1 MEVGKELLRQ
11 YIDAKE
17 LVKESQEEIECL
29 RNKRKQIES
38 DVVKAS
44 AKEFPY
50 TVHSQKIEGLS
61 TKTIADLAGLN
72 EEEKLLRKR
81 IEAAEQIQRRVE
93 EWMLGIPPR
102 KQRIIKYKFF
112 DELTWGEVAQ
122 KLGRKATADS
132 VRMELQNFFEKK

>member
-1 MEVGKELLRQ
+1 MEVGRELLRQ

-17 LVKESQEEIECL
+17 LVKESQEEIERL

-44 AKEFPY
+44 SKEFPY

-61 TKTIADLAGLN
+61 TKTIADLTGLN

-93 EWMLGIPPR
+93 EWMIEIPPR

-112 DELTWGEVAQ
+112 DELTWGGVAQ

-132 VRMELQNFFEKK
+132 VRMELQNFLEKK

>member
-1 MEVGKELLRQ
+1 MGKELLRD

-17 LVKESQEEIECL
+17 LVKESREEIE
-29 RNKRKQIES
+29 RIKRRKKQIEC
-38 DVVKAS
+38 DVVRAS
-44 AKEFPY
+44 SHEFPY

-61 TKTIADLAGLN
+61 TRAMVDLEGLQ
-72 EEEKLLRKR
+72 EEERILWRR
-81 IEAAEQIQRRVE
+81 IETAGRIKRKVE

-122 KLGRKATADS
+122 KMGRKATAGS
-132 VRMELQNFFEKK
+132 VRMELQNFLKEK

>member
-1 MEVGKELLRQ
+1 MEVGRELLRQ

-17 LVKESQEEIECL
+17 LVKESQEEIERL

-44 AKEFPY
+44 SKEFPY

-61 TKTIADLAGLN
+61 TKTIADLTGLN

-93 EWMLGIPPR
+93 EWMIEIPPR

-112 DELTWGEVAQ
+112 NELTWGGVAQ

-132 VRMELQNFFEKK
+132 VRMELQNFLEKK